1 MHSGI
6 NRLRVTNRTPKPF
19 YGPQLGMLAALR
31 FWKMA
36 LWQPRKQRLVRGI
49 GRTTHLMS
57 RSEQLSPENSAASC
71 AWRFSFTLEHDPK
84 KCVAVFGKIMLKQES
99 RAGCRFNEKSSRSR
113 RALTST
119 K

>member
-1 MHSGI
+1 
-6 NRLRVTNRTPKPF
+6 
-19 YGPQLGMLAALR
+19 MLAALR

-71 AWRFSFTLEHDPK
+71 AWRFPFTLEHDPK
-84 KCVAVFGKIMLKQES
+84 KCVAVFGKDHAQTRIQSGMPIQRKVIP
-99 RAGCRFNEKSSRSR
+99 F
-113 RALTST
+113 
-119 K
+119 